1 MPTPWVDRGRP
12 WVGTP
17 RGDRGMA
24 SISKLVNG
32 RYKPY
37 ETASL
42 QFSSSQD
49 LQLEKNFDRPPQNH
63 RPYAT
68 NSHYKAPHRPLSPQG
83 QGLKP
88 YKRQIVVPLTM
99 WLFANYVLN
108 HGIHRIT
115 PKDLELILSLRNK
128 KTKYQDIHMLL
139 DYDLI
144 KPIDNGL
151 YEVNVEVAEYI
162 VRVIPHPPGKRVY
175 SNQWRRETLP
185 DWRTAQQ
192 RYQQWLN
199 AVMYVTQG
207 TSPPIADFAQFPVA
221 YLRFPN
227 GRCKAVI
234 MLAGLYIIPS
244 KELARR
250 STVYCVD
257 IGPVTVCSATL
268 EQLLYYISPPCPDC
282 PPAVPYPTP
291 CEPRVSAHVAD
302 FKGTL
307 IPLSSLPH
315 TARKYE
321 LGVVFTPRVP
331 LTPNPS
337 DLFNLELSRR
347 GGHPPHLRVVPRKG
361 FVRDYL
367 GSDPWQFCQAVE
379 ALVDYALAYA
389 LAHYQALAGYG
400 GSSDVDAQDFFAKAY
415 ESRRRKP
422 TVSPS
427 LSSGIF
433 LRNVWVDV
441 KVGRRWQSFLLD
453 SELRTDRLTCGQVRA
468 YISRKASLGR
478 VRVSYFE
485 LWLYLPDSDGSLSR
499 DFAVEYDYLYHNAR
513 KDSPGTVRLEA
524 RPCGGVT
531 SNLGPQDIITHLYA
545 KARRVVT
552 ALKAV
557 MLIRHATDFL

>member
-1 MPTPWVDRGRP
+1 
-12 WVGTP
+12 
-17 RGDRGMA
+17 MA
-24 SISKLVNG
+24 SLTKLVSG

-49 LQLEKNFDRPPQNH
+49 LQQDLQLEKNFDRPPQNH
-63 RPYAT
+63 RQYAT
-68 NSHYKAPHRPLSPQG
+68 NRYYKAPHRPQSPQG
-83 QGLKP
+83 QGLKV
-88 YKRQIVVPLTM
+88 YKRQIVVPLTI

-108 HGIHRIT
+108 HGIYRIT
-115 PKDLELILSLRNK
+115 PKDLELILGLHNQQ
-128 KTKYQDIHMLL
+128 TKYQDIHMLL

-144 KPIDNGL
+144 KPIDSGL
-151 YEVNVEVAEYI
+151 YEVNVEVAEYV
-162 VRVIPHPPGKRVY
+162 VRRIPHPPGKRVY
-175 SNQWRRETLP
+175 SNQWRRENLP

-221 YLRFPN
+221 HLRFPN
-227 GRCKAVI
+227 GRCKPTIIV
-234 MLAGLYIIPS
+234 AGLYIIPS

-250 STVYCVD
+250 TVVYCAD
-257 IGPVTVCSATL
+257 AGPVTVCSATL
-268 EQLLYYISPPCPDC
+268 DQLLYYLNPPCPDC

-291 CEPRVSAHVAD
+291 CEPRVEGHVAD
-302 FKGTL
+302 FKGNL

-321 LGVVFTPRVP
+321 LGVVFTPREP

-347 GGHPPHLRVVPRKG
+347 GGHPPHVRVVPRKG

-379 ALVDYALAYA
+379 ALVDYALTYA

-400 GSSDVDAQDFFAKAY
+400 SSGVVDAQELFARAY

-427 LSSGIF
+427 LSSDMF

-453 SELRTDRLTCGQVRA
+453 KELRADRLTCGQVRA
-468 YISRKASLGR
+468 KVSRMASFGR

-485 LWLYLPDSDGSLSR
+485 LLLYLPDRDGTLSR
-499 DFAVEYDYLYHNAR
+499 DMAIEYDYLYRNAR
-513 KDSPGTVRLEA
+513 KDRPGTTRLEA
-524 RPCGGVT
+524 RPLGGVT
-531 SNLGPQDIITHLYA
+531 SNLGPQDIVTHLYA
-545 KARRVVT
+545 KARSVAT
-552 ALKAV
+552 ALRVA
-557 MLIRHATDFL
+557 MLLRHGTDPL